1 MIVPSGAIMLLYSAS
16 MADAMLG
23 TTSLSYAES
32 FQAEDEIVTGA
43 RARATELG
51 CVPIGP
57 AGGAVLRLLA
67 TAIGARAVV
76 EVGTGSGVSGLWLLR
91 GMVPDGVLTTVDLES
106 EHQRAARQAFTD
118 AEIAPTRFRLINGS
132 AGEVLP
138 RLTDGAYDMVFVDA
152 DKASYPLYFEQ
163 ALRLLRPGGIVAF
176 DNALWHD
183 RVADPTA
190 RDADTVAIREVGKA
204 VRDDARVV
212 SAMLPVGDGL
222 LMAVKR

>member
-1 MIVPSGAIMLLYSAS
+1 

-23 TTSLSYAES
+23 TISLSYAES
-32 FQAEDEIVTGA
+32 FQAEDEIVIGA
-43 RARATELG
+43 RARAAELG

-57 AGGAVLRLLA
+57 AGGATLRLLA

-76 EVGTGSGVSGLWLLR
+76 EVGTGSGVSGLWLLG
-91 GMVPDGVLTTVDLES
+91 GMLPDGVLTTVDLES

-118 AEIAPTRFRLINGS
+118 AAIAPTRFRLINGS

-138 RLTDGAYDMVFVDA
+138 RLTDAAYDLVFVDA
-152 DKASYPLYFEQ
+152 DKTSYPLYFEQ

-190 RDADTVAIREVGKA
+190 RDADTVAIREVGKV
-204 VRDDARVV
+204 VRGDARVV

-222 LMAVKR
+222 LVAVKR

>member
-1 MIVPSGAIMLLYSAS
+1 

-23 TTSLSYAES
+23 TISLSYAES
-32 FQAEDEIVTGA
+32 FQAEDEIVIGA
-43 RARATELG
+43 RARAAELG

-57 AGGAVLRLLA
+57 AGGATLRLLA

-76 EVGTGSGVSGLWLLR
+76 EVGTGSGVSGLWLLG
-91 GMVPDGVLTTVDLES
+91 GMLPDGVLTTVDLES

-118 AEIAPTRFRLINGS
+118 AAIAPTRFRLINGS

-138 RLTDGAYDMVFVDA
+138 RLTDAAYDLVFVDA
-152 DKASYPLYFEQ
+152 DKTSYPLYFEQ

-190 RDADTVAIREVGKA
+190 RDADTVAIREVGKV

-222 LMAVKR
+222 LVAVKR

>member
-1 MIVPSGAIMLLYSAS
+1 

-23 TTSLSYAES
+23 TISLSYAES
-32 FQAEDEIVTGA
+32 FQAEDEIVIGA
-43 RARATELG
+43 RARAAELG

-57 AGGAVLRLLA
+57 AGGATLRLLA

-76 EVGTGSGVSGLWLLR
+76 EVGTGSGVSGLWLLG
-91 GMVPDGVLTTVDLES
+91 GMLPDGVLTTVDLES

-118 AEIAPTRFRLINGS
+118 AAIAPARFRLINGS

-138 RLTDGAYDMVFVDA
+138 RLTDGAYDLVFVDA

-163 ALRLLRPGGIVAF
+163 ALRLLRSGGIVAF

-190 RDADTVAIREVGKA
+190 RDADTVAIREVGKV

-222 LMAVKR
+222 LVAVKR